1 MKVVF
6 GISEAAKWELVNANV
21 RNILVEDPNLEVAV
35 VAYSEA
41 VTIFVDKNLEL
52 HKGVKYYLC
61 NNAIE
66 SREVDRSKLIK
77 GVEITNSGV
86 YKILLLQ
93 EDNFRYIRS

>member
-6 GISEAAKWELVNANV
+6 GISEAAKWDLVSANV
-21 RNILVEDPNLEVAV
+21 RNILIEDHNLEVAV

-41 VTIFVDKNLEL
+41 VTIFVREDLEL
-52 HKGVKYYLC
+52 HEGVKYYLC
-61 NNAIE
+61 NNAII
-66 SREVDRSKLIK
+66 SREVDRTKLPK
-77 GVEITNSGV
+77 TVEITNSGV